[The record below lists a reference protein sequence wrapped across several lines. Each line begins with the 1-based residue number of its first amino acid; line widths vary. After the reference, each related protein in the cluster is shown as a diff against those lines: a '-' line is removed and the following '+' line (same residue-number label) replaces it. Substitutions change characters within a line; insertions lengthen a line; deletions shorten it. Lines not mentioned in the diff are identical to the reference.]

1 MCDRLLTICWDREG
15 MQQPAS
21 MGTMQSRSQ
30 CIRKTRGP
38 LYPQETPMKL
48 TKIKFTAPTMMIVM
62 TTRPV
67 LTSGLTTPKRDKLH
81 YTNEDE

>member
-1 MCDRLLTICWDREG
+1 
-15 MQQPAS
+15 
-21 MGTMQSRSQ
+21 
-30 CIRKTRGP
+30 
-38 LYPQETPMKL
+38 MKP

-67 LTSGLTTPKRDKLH
+67 LTSGLTTPKRDRLH